1 VGCRRHKLAAAP
13 PIRIASILALIGFL
27 GFVGFAR
34 AEDVSPFLN
43 LDAGACDKLEDK
55 NLQVGPP
62 DADIVAACA
71 ALHRGAVLGQ
81 RFSGGPEGL
90 ALLLAGLLLTYAVLG
105 VPLRSVAGLM
115 GRASGRSTAL
125 LSLEAPLAFVLRGC
139 VGLVILAILSVPYA
153 IAGGCIVMLAAA
165 ILSLRK
171 ARAAR
176 SQDETAPAP
185 SRASVALADVIN
197 DVYASAA
204 GILGIAL
211 LSRRDLWWLA
221 FGIALALVAS
231 IPAVIAA
238 RRRLRSEPMAR
249 LAATAA
255 LGALFGAAA
264 IADPDVATRFGDAAT
279 PALASALIFALAVLA
294 AGWRTWTNRRSPAPA
309 GS

>member
-1 VGCRRHKLAAAP
+1 MGRRHKLAAAP
-13 PIRIASILALIGFL
+13 PIRIVSILALIGFL
-27 GFVGFAR
+27 GFVSFAR
-34 AEDVSPFLN
+34 AQDVSPFLN

-71 ALHRGAVLGQ
+71 ALHRGAALGQ
-81 RFSGGPEGL
+81 RFSGGPGAL
-90 ALLLAGLLLTYAVLG
+90 ALLVAGLVLTYAVIG

-125 LSLEAPLAFVLRGC
+125 LSLEAPLAIVLRGC
-139 VGLVILAILSVPYA
+139 VGLIVLMILSVPFA

-171 ARAAR
+171 PRAAP
-176 SQDETAPAP
+176 SENEPAPAP
-185 SRASVALADVIN
+185 SPASVVLADMIN
-197 DVYASAA
+197 NVYASAA

-211 LSRRDLWWLA
+211 LSRRDPWWLA
-221 FGIALALVAS
+221 FGILLALVAS

-238 RRRLRSEPMAR
+238 RRRLRIEPMAR
-249 LAATAA
+249 IAATAA
-255 LGALFGAAA
+255 LGALFGATA

-294 AGWRTWTNRRSPAPA
+294 AGWRTWANRRSPAPA

>member
-1 VGCRRHKLAAAP
+1 MGRRHELAAAP

-27 GFVGFAR
+27 GFVNFAR

-71 ALHRGAVLGQ
+71 ALHRGAILGQ
-81 RFSGGPEGL
+81 RFSGGSGGL
-90 ALLLAGLLLTYAVLG
+90 ALLVAGLMLTYAVIG
-105 VPLRSVAGLM
+105 VPLRSVAGLL
-115 GRASGRSTAL
+115 GRASGRSAAL

-171 ARAAR
+171 IRAAP
-176 SQDETAPAP
+176 SENETAPAP
-185 SRASVALADVIN
+185 SRAGVLLADMIN

-211 LSRRDLWWLA
+211 VSRRDPWWLA
-221 FGIALALVAS
+221 FGLALALVAS

-238 RRRLRSEPMAR
+238 RRRLRTEPAAR
-249 LAATAA
+249 IAATAA

-264 IADPDVATRFGDAAT
+264 IADPDLATRFGDAAT
-279 PALASALIFALAVLA
+279 PALASALIFALAVLG
-294 AGWRTWTNRRSPAPA
+294 AGWWVRANPRSPAPA
-309 GS
+309 GF